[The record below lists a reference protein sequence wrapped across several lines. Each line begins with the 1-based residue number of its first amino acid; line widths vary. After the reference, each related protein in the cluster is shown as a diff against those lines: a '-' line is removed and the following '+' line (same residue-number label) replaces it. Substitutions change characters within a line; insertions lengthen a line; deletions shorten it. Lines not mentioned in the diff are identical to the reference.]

1 MKYKKILSIL
11 LLLLALHVTRDT
23 LHVCY
28 ASFEDFSFGA
38 RAMGMG
44 GAFMG
49 VSDDASAIFFNS
61 AGLVKLKR
69 PEIMIT
75 GASFSHNSDNPV
87 ESGESL
93 YGFFSYVHPI
103 QNLGHLGIGYM
114 GRGVDISSRYRENT
128 LGVSYSRLLNF
139 YSSIGLTV
147 KMCSKEYP
155 DNTATISNAC
165 DSRFFTDRFPQGIN
179 ADIAIY
185 FDNIP
190 KMERL
195 SFALAFIDIGAGA
208 MGFRGGLTYRINE
221 FNIFNDITGSADFI
235 ARSDGF
241 KFSLG
246 GEAWLKQTEELKKAM
261 KDNLVG
267 VRAGMKFGDNG
278 DFTFAFGGGIKSNR
292 VEKTDWKL
300 DCAVVIPY
308 HTSSKYLSGGLWVS
322 LSFLFGDAYKWEKQE
337 RTRFEEER
345 RIKDEM
351 ERLLAEKGKFES
363 EKKKWEEDRQRLEDE
378 KRRLEEEK
386 RRLEEAQRNAMDE
399 LKKLRGITLKEDR
412 EKIIIVATETAIQF
426 ASGSPEIVKESY
438 GTLEQ
443 IAKALG
449 VYPNTVVRIDGHTD
463 NVPISSRLKSKYKN
477 NLELSQARA
486 ESVAEYFVKLG
497 IPGERL
503 VRKGYGDKN
512 PAAPNTTE
520 EGRAKNRRVEITIQ
534 K

>member
-1 MKYKKILSIL
+1 MNNKRIL
-11 LLLLALHVTRDT
+11 LVILLFALHLTPYT
-23 LHVCY
+23 LHRCY
-28 ASFEDFSFGA
+28 ASFEDLSFGA

-49 VSDDASAIFFNS
+49 VSDDASAIFFNP
-61 AGLVKLKR
+61 AGLVKLRR
-69 PEIMIT
+69 PEIMVT
-75 GASFSHNSDNPV
+75 GASLSHNSNNPG

-93 YGFFSYVHPI
+93 YGFFGYVHPI
-103 QNLGHLGIGYM
+103 QNLGHLGIGYA
-114 GRGVDISSRYRENT
+114 GRSINLFSRYRENI

-155 DNTATISNAC
+155 DNTTTISNAY
-165 DSRFFTDRFPQGIN
+165 DSGFFTNRFPQGIN

-195 SFALAFIDIGAGA
+195 SFALACVDMGAGT
-208 MGFRGGLTYRINE
+208 MGFRGGLTYRIDE
-221 FNIFNDITGSADFI
+221 FRMFSDITGSADFI

-267 VRAGMKFGDNG
+267 VRAGIKFGDSG

-308 HTSSKYLSGGLWVS
+308 HISSGYLSGGLWVS

-337 RTRFEEER
+337 RTRLEEER

-399 LKKLRGITLKEDR
+399 LKKLRGITIKEDK

-426 ASGSPEIVKESY
+426 ASGSPEIIKESY
-438 GTLEQ
+438 GTIDQ

-449 VYPNTVVRIDGHTD
+449 VYPNSIVRIDGHTD

-486 ESVAEYFVKLG
+486 ESVMEYFVKQG

-503 VRKGYGDKN
+503 VKKGYGDKN
-512 PAAPNTTE
+512 PTAPNTTE